1 MEKQT
6 QELTS
11 WIKEISTADSQI
23 AFKSIYL
30 AYYTQLIRFTC
41 LYISSIAEAEE
52 IVSDTFL
59 TIWNNRKILLQ
70 ISSFNSYVYSIAR
83 NKAISHYRKQHM
95 EKVELNEKNI
105 DFFSQTETTPEED
118 LIRKEDLKKLNEAIN
133 SLPFKCK
140 MTFKL
145 IREDGLKYKEVAEI
159 LDISIKTVEAHLST
173 AIKKLR
179 KTLADIYPT

>member
-1 MEKQT
+1 MEKQN
-6 QELTS
+6 QEIIS
-11 WIKEISTADSQI
+11 WIKEVSLSDSQV

-30 AYYTQLIRFTC
+30 TYYPQLIRFTC

-70 ISSFNSYVYSIAR
+70 ISSFNAYVYSIAR

-95 EKVELNEKNI
+95 EKVELDEKTI
-105 DFFSQTETTPEED
+105 DFFFQTETTPEDE
-118 LIRKEDLKKLNEAIN
+118 LIKKEDISKLNEAIN
-133 SLPFKCK
+133 ALPFKCK

-179 KTLADIYPT
+179 KTLTDIYLI